1 MWLGILGPLCVQSGD
16 AAFPVRAGRQRSLL
30 AALAV
35 HAGDMVS
42 FDALAETVWNGSPPG
57 SARATIRNYVK
68 RLRQAVGADVGV
80 RIITRFP
87 GYLLDASADEVDV
100 LAFGKLC
107 RSGGAA
113 ARAGNWQQASDVL
126 SAALRLW
133 RGTPLADIP
142 SEVLRDA
149 HVPHL
154 EQARLHALEMRIDAD
169 LHLGRAHDAVR
180 ELQALITQH
189 PLQEHFHAQFM
200 LALYQCGRQADAL
213 AAYRQA
219 RRMIIEE
226 LGGEPGP
233 ELQNLHQR
241 VLSGDPSLLS
251 RPASRES
258 VTLAPRPVS
267 TPQRRLP
274 PHCAHARS
282 GIAHHRPTRA

>member
-1 MWLGILGPLCVQSGD
+1 MWLGMLGPLCVRSGD
-16 AAFPVRAGRQRSLL
+16 TAFPVRAGRQRSLL
-30 AALAV
+30 AALAL
-35 HAGDMVS
+35 HAGNMVS
-42 FDALAETVWNGSPPG
+42 FDALAETVWNGSPPR
-57 SARATIRNYVK
+57 SARATLRNYVK
-68 RLRQAVGADVGV
+68 RLRQAAGADVGA

-87 GYLLDASADEVDV
+87 GYFLDASANEVDV

-113 ARAGNWQQASDVL
+113 ARAGNWQQASDAL
-126 SAALRLW
+126 IAALGLW

-169 LHLGRAHDAVR
+169 LHLGRADEVVG
-180 ELQALITQH
+180 ELQILIARN
-189 PLQEHFHAQFM
+189 PLREHFHAQFM

-219 RRMIIEE
+219 RHVIVEE

-241 VLSGDPSLLS
+241 VLSGDTSLLN

-258 VTLAPRPVS
+258 VALVPRPAC
-267 TPQRRLP
+267 TPRRRLP
-274 PHCAHARS
+274 PRCAHARS
-282 GIAHHRPTRA
+282 RIARL